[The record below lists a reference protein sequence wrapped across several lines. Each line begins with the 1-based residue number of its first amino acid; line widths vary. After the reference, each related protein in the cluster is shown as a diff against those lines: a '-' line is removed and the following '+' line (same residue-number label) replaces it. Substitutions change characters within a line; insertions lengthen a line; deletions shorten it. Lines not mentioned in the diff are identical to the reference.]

1 MIHLFR
7 KKKRNPFSDH
17 LRKEISEIKALS
29 SQYEET
35 RQQLLVNLNKIQEV
49 ISK

>member
-1 MIHLFR
+1 MINIFR
-7 KKKRNPFSDH
+7 KKKINPYSDH
-17 LRKEISEIKALS
+17 LRKEIEEVKALS
-29 SQYEET
+29 NQYEET

>member
-1 MIHLFR
+1 MFFR
-7 KKKRNPFSDH
+7 KKKSDFFSDH
-17 LRKEISEIKALS
+17 LRKEIEEIKVLS

-49 ISK
+49 AHE